1 MIGKLVY
8 CSKDKN
14 KILYTVKS
22 EDNQE
27 VTIIG
32 VYYRVVKK
40 CLKSEVYEATDEEVF
55 KERKIFENKKHQI
68 EQLQNRGKR
77 YLVGRILH
85 IDGDEE
91 YLNKCLELYDK
102 MNIYAYGITMKE
114 EKMASEVRKYVV
126 KLNPDI
132 VVITGHDLY
141 NNNVLKYL
149 KNYSNTINF
158 VEAIKEIRK
167 IKGRYECTII
177 AGACQSNFEALIAN
191 GADFASSPKRINIHT
206 FDPAVIAIRVAT
218 TSFNKVVNISD
229 ISKFIENGKDAF
241 NGIETY
247 GKMRLIL

>member
-1 MIGKLVY
+1 
-8 CSKDKN
+8 
-14 KILYTVKS
+14 
-22 EDNQE
+22 
-27 VTIIG
+27 
-32 VYYRVVKK
+32 
-40 CLKSEVYEATDEEVF
+40 
-55 KERKIFENKKHQI
+55 
-68 EQLQNRGKR
+68 
-77 YLVGRILH
+77 
-85 IDGDEE
+85 
-91 YLNKCLELYDK
+91 
-102 MNIYAYGITMKE
+102 MKE
-114 EKMASEVRKYVV
+114 EKMASEVRKYVDM
-126 KLNPDI
+126 LNPDI

-141 NNNVLKYL
+141 NNNGLKDL

-158 VEAIKEIRK
+158 VETIKEIRK

-177 AGACQSNFEALIAN
+177 VGACQSNFEALIAN